1 MPDSSYLLNLFD
13 DGERYKL
20 MEDLIYG
27 NTRQHLVACDNSQ
40 ISMQIRA
47 LIPQPRLT
55 ANGLSINQTNF
66 YT

>member
-1 MPDSSYLLNLFD
+1 
-13 DGERYKL
+13 

-47 LIPQPRLT
+47 LITQPRLT